1 MEPFYN
7 LMCIFNV
14 ASLINGRAKKDIIGH
29 LPPEVACL
37 ILRYVFVYIYLYS
50 YKSLYPAGY
59 LTIYLYNFQKAGR
72 RVAYKLY
79 ESGRLLERTVSV
91 RPAPQEQNSQLHKE
105 EQKVL

>member
-37 ILRYVFVYIYLYS
+37 ILRYVYS
-50 YKSLYPAGY
+50 YNALYPAGY
-59 LTIYLYNFQKAGR
+59 LTIYVYNFQKAGR

-91 RPAPQEQNSQLHKE
+91 RPAPQEQNPQLHKE
-105 EQKVL
+105 QQEVL